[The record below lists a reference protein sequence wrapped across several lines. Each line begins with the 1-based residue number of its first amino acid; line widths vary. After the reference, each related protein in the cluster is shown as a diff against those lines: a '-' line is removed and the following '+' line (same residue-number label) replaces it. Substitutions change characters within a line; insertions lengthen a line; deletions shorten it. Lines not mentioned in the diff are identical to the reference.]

1 MGRGSHYW
9 GSLEKSGTGHVLA
22 LNCGANSLWWFWM
35 FLEYMLMCCTLSK
48 TSDLS
53 SNNFLVITEGPTQD
67 ARTVTEFQSPYF
79 LLSAF
84 WVSLTVQNVFS
95 RSLSGIKSQVFVNT
109 CSHPLRLT
117 LIRTSYQT
125 TNIAF
130 ENAGGGILPIISS
143 TWGHQLDSADWGSC
157 WCPPKLQTSAPIWFQ
172 YVWRI

>member
-1 MGRGSHYW
+1 
-9 GSLEKSGTGHVLA
+9 
-22 LNCGANSLWWFWM
+22 
-35 FLEYMLMCCTLSK
+35 MCCTLSK

-67 ARTVTEFQSPYF
+67 ARTVTEFQSPYV
-79 LLSAF
+79 LLTAF
-84 WVSLTVQNVFS
+84 WVSLMVQNVFS

-130 ENAGGGILPIISS
+130 VQMLGLAFYPSFPPLGAIDWIPPIEDHVGAHRSYRLP
-143 TWGHQLDSADWGSC
+143 HRFDSNTFGQYKSHFDTRRMPSNPIGSMG
-157 WCPPKLQTSAPIWFQ
+157 LV
-172 YVWRI
+172 Y